1 MVARRHIHHAHAGW
15 PAPMTGVIVALLFA
29 AVLAAY
35 AVMLILRA

>member
-1 MVARRHIHHAHAGW
+1 MVARRHIHHAHASW
-15 PAPMTGVIVALLFA
+15 PAPITGVIVTLLFA